1 MQNLK
6 LSIHCCIILSKT
18 VNNKNKSEREVLKM
32 SPKELQ
38 YVDDALSHEQFL
50 KCQCETTAQKLSS
63 AELKNF
69 VSLLATQHQEIFGK
83 LFSTL

>member
-1 MQNLK
+1 
-6 LSIHCCIILSKT
+6 
-18 VNNKNKSEREVLKM
+18 M

-50 KCQCETTAQKLSS
+50 KCQCENTAQRLSN
-63 AELKNF
+63 ADLKNF
-69 VSLLATQHQEIFGK
+69 VTLLATEHQELFGK

>member
-1 MQNLK
+1 
-6 LSIHCCIILSKT
+6 
-18 VNNKNKSEREVLKM
+18 M

-50 KCQCETTAQKLSS
+50 KCLCENTAQRLSN
-63 AELKNF
+63 ADLKNF
-69 VSLLATQHQEIFGK
+69 VTLLASEHQELFGK

>member
-1 MQNLK
+1 
-6 LSIHCCIILSKT
+6 
-18 VNNKNKSEREVLKM
+18 M

-50 KCQCETTAQKLSS
+50 KCQCENTAQRLSN
-63 AELKNF
+63 EDLKNF
-69 VSLLATQHQEIFGK
+69 VTNLASEHQAIFGK

>member
-1 MQNLK
+1 
-6 LSIHCCIILSKT
+6 
-18 VNNKNKSEREVLKM
+18 M

-50 KCQCETTAQKLSS
+50 KCQCETTAQKLSN
-63 AELKNF
+63 ADLKNF
-69 VSLLATQHQEIFGK
+69 VTLLATEHQEIFGK

>member
-1 MQNLK
+1 
-6 LSIHCCIILSKT
+6 
-18 VNNKNKSEREVLKM
+18 M

-50 KCQCETTAQKLSS
+50 KAQCENTAQRLSN
-63 AELKNF
+63 ADLKSF
-69 VSLLATQHQEIFGK
+69 VALLASEHQEIFGK

>member
-1 MQNLK
+1 
-6 LSIHCCIILSKT
+6 
-18 VNNKNKSEREVLKM
+18 M

-50 KCQCETTAQKLSS
+50 KCQCENTAQRLSN
-63 AELKNF
+63 ADLKNF
-69 VSLLATQHQEIFGK
+69 VTQLANDHQELFGK

>member
-1 MQNLK
+1 
-6 LSIHCCIILSKT
+6 
-18 VNNKNKSEREVLKM
+18 M

-50 KCQCETTAQKLSS
+50 KCQCENTAQRLNN
-63 AELKNF
+63 EDLRNF
-69 VSLLATQHQEIFGK
+69 VICLASEHQTIFGK